1 MYIPH
6 VLIVEFDKFNELYGI
21 SSYKEIKNKIFEL
34 LKHNRKRIT
43 LKHKKGNVA
52 NEITYSFYVDFK
64 NVSNGYVRNVAQSF
78 AKLSYYDVDIE
89 SQVPAF
95 FHITVAAT
103 SDIKVMPEIP
113 YEKGRITSSTVGTT
127 TSPISTR

>member
-1 MYIPH
+1 MTGKSEHLLGTLGTCRRHQMIDLCLE
-6 VLIVEFDKFNELYGI
+6 VFQWAKF
-21 SSYKEIKNKIFEL
+21 
-34 LKHNRKRIT
+34 R
-43 LKHKKGNVA
+43 KHKGGIKVH
-52 NEITYSFYVDFK
+52 TLY
-64 NVSNGYVRNVAQSF
+64 
-78 AKLSYYDVDIE
+78 DIE

>member
-1 MYIPH
+1 MEAERSKTTEKMFGFSGNDYA
-6 VLIVEFDKFNELYGI
+6 FDSTTIDLCLEVFQWAKF
-21 SSYKEIKNKIFEL
+21 
-34 LKHNRKRIT
+34 R
-43 LKHKKGNVA
+43 KHKGGIKVH
-52 NEITYSFYVDFK
+52 TLY
-64 NVSNGYVRNVAQSF
+64 
-78 AKLSYYDVDIE
+78 DIE

-103 SDIKVMPEIP
+103 NDIKVMPEIP